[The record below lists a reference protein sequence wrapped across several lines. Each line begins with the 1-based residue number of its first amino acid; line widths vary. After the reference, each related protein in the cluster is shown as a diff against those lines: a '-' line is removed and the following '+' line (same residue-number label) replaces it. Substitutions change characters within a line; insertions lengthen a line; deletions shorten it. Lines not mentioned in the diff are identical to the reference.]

1 MDKLKKLKE
10 DKKELEMKMGKLI
23 NDFEKEYEII
33 GSVEDYVTVKRAP
46 NQDYCGVIRVEVVVR
61 I

>member
-10 DKKELEMKMGKLI
+10 DKKELEMKIGKLI
-23 NDFEKEYEII
+23 NDFEKEYDIVNSI
-33 GSVEDYVTVKRAP
+33 EDYVTVKRAP
-46 NQDYCGVIRVEVVVR
+46 NKDYPGVIRVEVVVR